1 MTTVT
6 TNHWVVP
13 VSGMTCAACVNRL
26 ERALKKQDSVVAA
39 NVNLALET
47 LDVKLTDSASADDLE
62 SWVQKVGFE
71 LGHQQESMT
80 LDNVTCASCV
90 NKIEKQL
97 KKMPGVT
104 EASVNLATSKLS
116 VSFIQG
122 VVALGDIQSK
132 LSAMNYPV
140 LQTDQSDDS
149 GMPKGSITFWH
160 VLAGILLSLP
170 MVLAMIGQVAGL
182 PWKIEPWLQFVLAT
196 PVQFWL
202 GWRFY
207 VGAYRSVS
215 QGAANMDVLVAL
227 GTSAAYFFSLFLWLQ
242 QGASHLYFEASSVV
256 ITLVLF
262 GKWLEHRAKSMTS
275 ESIRALMKL
284 QPAQAQLWR
293 DNELVSVPVAD
304 LKVGDEVQVQPGELV
319 AADGIVIQGETQI
332 DEAMLTGESL
342 PVAKLP
348 DDAVM
353 AGTQNL
359 DGSVR
364 VRIHRSPDNF
374 RLKQI
379 VQLIEQAQMNKPPVQ
394 LLVDKISSIFV
405 PVVIVIAVIT
415 FLIQFYFNGLDLALI
430 AAVSVLVIACP
441 CALGLAT
448 PTAIIAATG
457 VGARRGILIRD
468 IEALEQL
475 AHADT
480 FIFDKTGTLTHG
492 QPEVVNLDILNDQ
505 YEQLRHWI
513 KAIQQQSQHP
523 LAEAVVRSLDDVS
536 VDLQVD
542 NFTNI
547 SGQGVTATLNGHKI
561 AMGNV
566 RLMKSE
572 GCEPDSDQQQS
583 EFSQIWVS
591 VDQQLTARI
600 DLQDQPRTE
609 SASLI
614 DWLKHRRLNV
624 WMLSG
629 DHQQAAEKIA
639 EQVGI
644 DQVMA
649 SLLPDHK
656 LQAIE
661 QLKKKSHKT
670 CMIGDGINDAPAL
683 AAAHASIAMGNGTDV
698 AMNTAGITLMRP
710 SLNLIAEAVLLGRKT
725 VNKIRQNLFWA
736 FIYNVIGIPL
746 AAFGLLSPV
755 VAGAAMA
762 FSSVSVVTSSLLLLK
777 WTPHTGLDNSGLDN
791 RVAEAEKDI

>member
-1 MTTVT
+1 MTTAN

-26 ERALKKQDSVVAA
+26 ERALKKQDSVVEAS
-39 NVNLALET
+39 VNLALET
-47 LDVKLTDSASADDLE
+47 LDVKLNDTANAADLE
-62 SWVQKVGFE
+62 SWVKKVGFE

-80 LDNVTCASCV
+80 VDNVTCASCV
-90 NKIEKQL
+90 NKIERQL
-97 KKMPGVT
+97 TKMPGVA

-122 VVALGDIQSK
+122 VVSLGDIQSK
-132 LSAMNYPV
+132 LVDMNYPV
-140 LQTDQSDDS
+140 LQTDQNDDD
-149 GMPKGSITFWH
+149 GMPKSSIALWH
-160 VLAGILLSLP
+160 VLLGVLLSLP
-170 MVLAMIGQVAGL
+170 MVIAMIGQLMDLA
-182 PWKIEPWLQFVLAT
+182 WKIEPWIQFVLAT
-196 PVQFWL
+196 PVQFYL

-227 GTSAAYFFSLFLWLQ
+227 GTSAAYFFSVFLWLQ
-242 QGASHLYFEASSVV
+242 QGVSHLYFEASAVV

-284 QPAQAQLWR
+284 QPAQAQLWQ
-293 DNELVSVPVAD
+293 DNELVSVPVVD
-304 LKVGDEVQVQPGELV
+304 LKIGDEVQIQPGDLV
-319 AADGIVIQGETQI
+319 AADGIVIRGETQI

-342 PVAKLP
+342 PVSKMAE
-348 DDAVM
+348 DAVM
-353 AGTQNL
+353 AGTQNI
-359 DGSVR
+359 DGSIR

-379 VQLIEQAQMNKPPVQ
+379 VKLIEHAQMNKPPVQ

-405 PVVIVIAVIT
+405 PVVVAIAVLT
-415 FLIQFYFNGLDLALI
+415 FLIQYYFNGLDFALI

-468 IEALEQL
+468 IESLEQL

-492 QPEVVNLDILNDQ
+492 QPEVVSLEVMDSQ
-505 YEQLRHWI
+505 YEPLLDWI

-523 LAEAVVRSLDDVS
+523 LAEAVVRYLDTS
-536 VDLQVD
+536 SSALQVEE
-542 NFTNI
+542 FTNV
-547 SGQGVTATLNGHKI
+547 SGQGVTARIAGHRI

-566 RLMKSE
+566 RLMTSE
-572 GCEPDSDQQQS
+572 GSVPASDQQQS
-583 EFSQIWVS
+583 EYSQIWVA
-591 VDQQLTARI
+591 VDQKLVARI
-600 DLQDQPRTE
+600 DLQDQLRTE
-609 SASLI
+609 SQSLI
-614 DWLKHRRLNV
+614 SWLKKRNLNL

-629 DHQQAAEKIA
+629 DHQQAADKIG

-683 AAAHASIAMGNGTDV
+683 AVAHSSIAMGNGTDV

-710 SLNLIAEAVLLGRKT
+710 SLSLVAEAVLLGHKT

-777 WTPHTGLDNSGLDN
+777 WTPNTGLETNPNETDKGGL
-791 RVAEAEKDI
+791 K